1 MVSIHWLVGNRERY
15 RGYRPEKAAA
25 NGRSACFLTLRWW
38 WLFMALL
45 AFSILK
51 DLCAT
56 SSARMASLSDFLAAF
71 LKIAFVEMVFLPL

>member
-1 MVSIHWLVGNRERY
+1 
-15 RGYRPEKAAA
+15 
-25 NGRSACFLTLRWW
+25 
-38 WLFMALL
+38 MALL